1 MKVLRAIAETLG
13 AKRLAR
19 ELDVAI
25 VPLGGY
31 SRASEIEPFRWLN
44 EHFLKES
51 VQEWVVLDRDYRSEA
66 EVVRAKKEFR
76 ELGIKC
82 HIWKKKELESYLLV
96 PRALAK
102 RSGTDVAWVTEQL
115 ADIVAG
121 MKTLVQSAMGSTRQA
136 RERDQS
142 RREKVLRE
150 ALEDFDRLWAKEA
163 GRLDTCPAKDVLSR
177 LNERIQAEGAKAV
190 SAVALAKE
198 LREDEV
204 ADEMATLVREIEQD
218 IAAE

>member
-1 MKVLRAIAETLG
+1 M
-13 AKRLAR
+13 
-19 ELDVAI
+19 AI

-66 EVVRAKKEFR
+66 EASRSKKAFG

-96 PRALAK
+96 PRAIAK
-102 RSGTDVAWVTEQL
+102 RSGTDESWIATQL
-115 ADIVAG
+115 DEIVAG
-121 MKTLVQSAMGSTRQA
+121 MKTLVQSAMGTTRQA

-150 ALEDFDRLWAKEA
+150 ALEDFDRLWDEESN
-163 GRLDTCPAKDVLSR
+163 RINLCPAKDVLSQ
-177 LNERIQAEGAKAV
+177 LNQRIQASGAKAV
-190 SAVALAKE
+190 SPVALAKE
-198 LREDEV
+198 LRKTEI
-204 ADEMATLVREIEQD
+204 ATEMATVVEKIEDD
-218 IAAE
+218 IASG